1 MSESRIVTVDVGGG
15 IINKAIDWGSSR
27 PTPTCLVEIGCWD
40 ARSMHA
46 AEKLDDIVA
55 LDSACRTGTSS
66 SFTCPRPDI
75 IGSMR

>member
-1 MSESRIVTVDVGGG
+1 MSESRNVTVNVGDGL
-15 IINKAIDWGSSR
+15 INKAIDLGSSR

-55 LDSACRTGTSS
+55 LDSACRTGTSR
-66 SFTCPRPDI
+66 SFT
-75 IGSMR
+75 